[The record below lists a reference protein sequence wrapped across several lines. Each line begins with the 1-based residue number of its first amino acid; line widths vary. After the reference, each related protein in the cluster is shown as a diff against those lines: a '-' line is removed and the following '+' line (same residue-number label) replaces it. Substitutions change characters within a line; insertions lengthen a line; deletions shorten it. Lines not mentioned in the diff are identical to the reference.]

1 MITHEV
7 ASRSSGVRISRAI
20 SIDGETDRVTARQQG
35 MMFAVGLG
43 FSPGE
48 ATLVATAMSEL
59 AGTILVHAARGEII
73 LSAMSHSVPPAL
85 TATALGQG
93 EAMADGP
100 RAMQDRHSTWRRLGN
115 GPASVERFMDS
126 FEIVSEVPP
135 GLVATAGKPHDGSRS
150 ISRFDDGG

>member
-20 SIDGETDRVTARQQG
+20 SIDGETDRVAARHQG

-43 FSPGE
+43 FSPSK
-48 ATLVATAMSEL
+48 ATIVASAMSKL
-59 AGTILVHAARGEII
+59 ADTIFVHAARGEII

-93 EAMADGP
+93 EAMADVP
-100 RAMQDRHSTWRRLGN
+100 HAMQDRHSTWRRLCN
-115 GPASVERFMDS
+115 GPAGVERFVDS
-126 FEIVSEVPP
+126 FEIVSEARPA
-135 GLVATAGKPHDGSRS
+135 LVVTTGKPHDGSRS
-150 ISRFDDGG
+150 TSRLDDGG